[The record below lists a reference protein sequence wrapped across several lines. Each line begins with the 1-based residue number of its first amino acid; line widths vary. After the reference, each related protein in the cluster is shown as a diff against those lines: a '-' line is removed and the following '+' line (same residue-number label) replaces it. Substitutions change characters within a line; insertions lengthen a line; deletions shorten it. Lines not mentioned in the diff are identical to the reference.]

1 MTCTKDVQNPLKAVL
16 RAALGLAL
24 LLVPLA
30 ASAAASPEELGLSS
44 RFVKLET
51 GVDMHYVEKGKGKG
65 HVLIFLHGY
74 TDSWRSFERNLPLV
88 SDRFHVYALDQRG
101 HGDSSKPECCY
112 SQTDFAGDV
121 LAFMDALKIRKA
133 TIVGHSMGSF
143 VAHKVAVLEP
153 SRVERLVLIGGA
165 ATSAGNEVI
174 LGLNEAVQALE
185 EPIDPVF
192 VDEFQTSTFWPG
204 NGVPRELI
212 DTAVSESLK
221 VPASVWTQALAGLL
235 AEDHSAELSRITA
248 PTLILWGDQDGIFP
262 FGDQQRL
269 DNLIPDSTLRLYV
282 PETFPESAGPGS
294 TGHGLHVEWPERFVD
309 DLESFV
315 RRPKVRPAS
324 SGSDKIFNETGQK
337 GTCYGGNCQ
346 QCRAAGF
353 STAHDQ
359 CAQWVVGARTS
370 YRVRYSY
377 TGATEGHDGAANL
390 LMFKGDG
397 VNDVCNISK
406 GTCCGSDSGC
416 PLGIGHCSG
425 SSNSKVCTAS
435 QSCVGQ
441 FGAGGPLIDSG
452 GATPLGFV
460 GRLTAAYGGKPYDC
474 DCTSGVEGQNGGFEV
489 HVNANGT
496 ISNVHI
502 WGPNEPNSGAGDIA
516 FQGFAYEVQTY
527 KALSCGTFTD
537 GIGCT
542 NGATRKTAF
551 TNIDHRV
558 MSGGNPD
565 FNIPSTCN

>member
-1 MTCTKDVQNPLKAVL
+1 MNLKRAKKTKTSLF
-16 RAALGLAL
+16 AL
-24 LLVPLA
+24 LLTLIPLA
-30 ASAAASPEELGLSS
+30 ASAAASPEDLGLSS
-44 RFVKLET
+44 HSVKLET
-51 GVDMHYVEKGKGKG
+51 GIDMHYVEKGTGKG
-65 HVLIFLHGY
+65 NVLIFLHGY

-112 SQTDFAGDV
+112 SQTDFAADV

-133 TIVGHSMGSF
+133 TLVGHSMGSF
-143 VAHKVAVLEP
+143 IAHKVAVLEP

-185 EPIDPVF
+185 DPIDPVF

-204 NGVPRELI
+204 NGVPREFI

-221 VPASVWTQALAGLL
+221 VPASVWKQALAGLL
-235 AEDHSAELSRITA
+235 AEDHSADLGKVTA

-269 DNLIPDSTLRLYV
+269 DILIPDSTLKLYV
-282 PETFPESAGPGS
+282 PESFPESAGPGS
-294 TGHGLHVEWPERFVD
+294 TGHGLHVEWPQRFVD
-309 DLESFV
+309 ELESFL
-315 RRPKVRPAS
+315 RRPKVRPATT
-324 SGSDKIFNETGQK
+324 GSDKIYNETGQQ
-337 GTCYGGNCQ
+337 GTCYGADCR
-346 QCRAAGF
+346 QCRSAGF

-359 CAQWVVGARTS
+359 CVQWVVGARTS
-370 YRVRYSY
+370 HRVRYSY

-441 FGAGGPLIDSG
+441 FGPGGPMLDIG
-452 GATPLGFV
+452 GATPLGFT
-460 GRLTAAYGGKPYDC
+460 GRLVHRPGGKPYDC
-474 DCTSGVEGQNGGFEV
+474 DCTSGVEGTAGGFEV
-489 HVNANGT
+489 YVNANGT
-496 ISNVHI
+496 ISGVYL
-502 WGPNEPNSGAGDIA
+502 WGPNEPNSGAGDITT
-516 FQGFAYEVQTY
+516 QGFAYEVQTY

-551 TNIDHRV
+551 TNIDFWAQ
-558 MSGGNPD
+558 SGGNPD
-565 FNIPSTCN
+565 FDIPSTCN